1 MAHVLILIGFAAC
14 SFLWGGIPIGYI
26 VVKLLKG
33 TDVRT
38 LGSGNIGATNVRRVL
53 GTAWFFGVLALDAA
67 KGALPV
73 VLSLM
78 FGSDG
83 FERVLIAAFTIGGN
97 LFSPWLGFKG
107 GKGIGT
113 GLGALLILAPL
124 PMAAC
129 LIVFVIVLL
138 TLNYVSVA
146 SVIAACVFPIAI
158 FAAES
163 VKKVKHDTILLV
175 FAIIL
180 ALALA
185 VMHRANMARL
195 AGGTE
200 HKFFTRD

>member
-1 MAHVLILIGFAAC
+1 MAHVLILVGFAAC
-14 SFLWGGIPIGYI
+14 SLLWGGIPIGYI

-33 TDVRT
+33 TDVRM
-38 LGSGNIGATNVRRVL
+38 LGSGNIGATNVPRVL
-53 GTAWFFGVLALDAA
+53 VTAWFFGVLALDAA

-73 VLSLM
+73 VVSLM
-78 FGSDG
+78 LGSDG
-83 FERVLIAAFTIGGN
+83 FERVLIAAFIIGGN

-107 GKGIGT
+107 GKGVGT

-124 PMAAC
+124 PMASC

-158 FAAES
+158 FASES
-163 VKKVKHDTILLV
+163 ATKVKHDTILLV
-175 FAIIL
+175 FAVIL

-185 VMHRANMARL
+185 VMHRTNLARL

-200 HKFFTRD
+200 DKFFTRD